1 MKFTHLNSGFIH
13 TFWLGGTLPVQV
25 IDQAN
30 VEPSRASFLSLLII
44 LPSNLFPLHPSADN
58 KFRCCLGN
66 SRLNFRR
73 QKHEISAGTHNPSC
87 VQDSYSV
94 NKDNKSQLTIPGS
107 FYSLSVLT
115 YFTFH
120 NLGMTYYDYYYLW
133 YTESWRLFAW

>member
-58 KFRCCLGN
+58 KF
-66 SRLNFRR
+66 
-73 QKHEISAGTHNPSC
+73 A
-87 VQDSYSV
+87 
-94 NKDNKSQLTIPGS
+94 
-107 FYSLSVLT
+107 
-115 YFTFH
+115 
-120 NLGMTYYDYYYLW
+120 
-133 YTESWRLFAW
+133 